1 MSSILAEIHQGG
13 SITNIRLVEEN
24 THETQQK
31 FEKTLLSILF
41 PDTEVVRVQLPN
53 GMFDEDQLT
62 RIRDSVIDIGYT
74 KYARVL
80 TRKAVKRNELYL
92 VDSALY
98 PEIQR
103 RFRQSLSRA
112 DDDFETL
119 VSPCK
124 GLVDLPD
131 ARILIVKEGG
141 FGVREDQGWVR
152 RSLCVTK
159 EHFHW
164 LSADLN
170 DEPFCQFVMSFGQTQ
185 AAGAFKLMPDNV
197 ADSLDADFII
207 PDCSVTPIDEA
218 ARIQP
223 SESFRRLRGRVVLGI
238 TEVPGYCESMASGL
252 LESMPAS
259 AVANDSFILLN
270 EDGILCYG
278 CGWLPVSS
286 AIGPRFG
293 IFAQYQIVPDDLLAF
308 EFLDD
313 DQISDMLIDQQ
324 ENCFTQSEF
333 DLILRQLR
341 LEATCVLRPE
351 TAVRIRREL
360 E

>member
-1 MSSILAEIHQGG
+1 
-13 SITNIRLVEEN
+13 
-24 THETQQK
+24 
-31 FEKTLLSILF
+31 
-41 PDTEVVRVQLPN
+41 
-53 GMFDEDQLT
+53 
-62 RIRDSVIDIGYT
+62 
-74 KYARVL
+74 
-80 TRKAVKRNELYL
+80 
-92 VDSALY
+92 
-98 PEIQR
+98 
-103 RFRQSLSRA
+103 
-112 DDDFETL
+112 
-119 VSPCK
+119 
-124 GLVDLPD
+124 
-131 ARILIVKEGG
+131 
-141 FGVREDQGWVR
+141 
-152 RSLCVTK
+152 VTK

-252 LESMPAS
+252 LASMPAS